1 MADLTEAYR
10 IASEYFEKNGHL
22 EVTSFFSA
30 AEDGLWIAYGGRK
43 DRPRT
48 GSFAVSIS
56 RKSGELKPFP
66 FPTRENFEIMQRA
79 EKVEEKLYLNA
90 GEDAQE
96 ENRMREEK
104 AMSEKET
111 SQTGVVS
118 QTAKEKEERTNAAD
132 TGAAENPSEPEEK
145 TENSGNGQ
153 TALKLGDQ
161 LTLQQI
167 LEAVEK
173 LDQAFDQKVKV
184 DKGKDEMIKTLKDE
198 VAAYQKGN
206 MTKVIDTMSLDIIQ
220 LADGIRKTAAVY
232 EKREYSEENYKKLLR
247 VVKGMYQDL
256 QDVLYREGIEPYSIE
271 GHEVDA
277 RRQTIIASVPTD
289 DEKKNN
295 LIAAR
300 AGEGYAREDGSVL
313 RRERVKI
320 FRYEKKED
328 Q

>member
-1 MADLTEAYR
+1 MVDLKQAYQ
-10 IASEYFEKNGHL
+10 
-22 EVTSFFSA
+22 
-30 AEDGLWIAYGGRK
+30 IAYAYYDSRGHQEITSLFDAEQDWIWVAFGGKKGEVKVGGAGIAINRE
-43 DRPRT
+43 T
-48 GSFAVSIS
+48 G
-56 RKSGELKPFP
+56 ETEPFYLP
-66 FPTRENFEIMQRA
+66 SDKNFEILDRA
-79 EKVEEKLYLNA
+79 VKIKEEQYPVLQKKQEKMEMAEEEVLKEQNA
-90 GEDAQE
+90 VPVKDMASAEQKGDE
-96 ENRMREEK
+96 
-104 AMSEKET
+104 ET
-111 SQTGVVS
+111 SNIEDDS
-118 QTAKEKEERTNAAD
+118 PKA
-132 TGAAENPSEPEEK
+132 AAEEESEGSGK
-145 TENSGNGQ
+145 TSGVI
-153 TALKLGDQ
+153 DQ
-161 LTLQQI
+161 LTFHQI

-173 LDQAFDQKVKV
+173 LNQAFDQKVKV

-289 DEKKNN
+289 DEKRNN

-320 FRYEKKED
+320 FRYEKKEK

>member
-22 EVTSFFSA
+22 EVTSLFNA
-30 AEDGLWIAYGGRK
+30 AKDGLWIAYGGRK
-43 DRPRT
+43 GHPRT

-79 EKVEEKLYLNA
+79 EKIDEKLYLNA

-96 ENRMREEK
+96 ENRMGEEETLIEAAEEK
-104 AMSEKET
+104 EKQVT
-111 SQTGVVS
+111 VADAG
-118 QTAKEKEERTNAAD
+118 TAEKLSGQDGR
-132 TGAAENPSEPEEK
+132 
-145 TENSGNGQ
+145 TENSGNGREVRE
-153 TALKLGDQ
+153 AGDQ
-161 LTLQQI
+161 LTLLQI
-167 LEAVEK
+167 LEAVGK
-173 LDQAFDQKVKV
+173 LDEAFDQKVKV

-198 VAAYQKGN
+198 VTAYQKGN

-277 RRQTIIASVPTD
+277 RRQTIIASIPTD

>member
-1 MADLTEAYR
+1 MMVYLKKAYQ
-10 IASEYFEKNGHL
+10 IAYAYYDAHGHQEITSLFDAEK
-22 EVTSFFSA
+22 
-30 AEDGLWIAYGGRK
+30 DGLWVAFGGKKGEVRFGGAGLAINRETGETAPFYLPSDK
-43 DRPRT
+43 NFDILDR
-48 GSFAVSIS
+48 AVKVKEEEYSIEQDQEKAEMS
-56 RKSGELKPFP
+56 
-66 FPTRENFEIMQRA
+66 ENGGFKE
-79 EKVEEKLYLNA
+79 
-90 GEDAQE
+90 QE
-96 ENRMREEK
+96 EADGADSMASTSKQAGAEEDGSRE
-104 AMSEKET
+104 S
-111 SQTGVVS
+111 VP
-118 QTAKEKEERTNAAD
+118 D
-132 TGAAENPSEPEEK
+132 AEN
-145 TENSGNGQ
+145 
-153 TALKLGDQ
+153 Q

-173 LDQAFDQKVKV
+173 LGRDFDQKVKV
-184 DKGKDEMIKTLKDE
+184 DKGKDEIIRTLKDE
-198 VAAYQKGN
+198 IESYQKGN
-206 MTKVIDTMSLDIIQ
+206 MTKIIDTMSLDIIQ

-289 DEKKNN
+289 DETRNN